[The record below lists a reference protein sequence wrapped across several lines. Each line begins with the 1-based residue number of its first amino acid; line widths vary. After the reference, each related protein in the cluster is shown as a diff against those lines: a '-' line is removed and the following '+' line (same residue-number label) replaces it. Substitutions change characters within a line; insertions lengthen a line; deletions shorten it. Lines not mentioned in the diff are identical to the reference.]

1 MTRQETAWRWK
12 TGGLLGLTVFAFCHA
27 AIAQPAPATLPFD
40 EDDFKIRMWQAT
52 YEIRGMLGY
61 KDNVTLSS
69 SSAEGSGFWMS
80 RAEAM
85 FFRLPSKGWQ
95 FTFFATADDIRY
107 FDASANDNEQ
117 VAMAVAQLNKDF
129 GHGWK
134 STLDFNYLYQNQAF
148 DMSAVYTKGGSIGV
162 IQGQMLAPRW
172 SARKTLG
179 QTWVELEFNATRQI
193 MSGLLDSY
201 WTTGPRLTSGLEYGR
216 GSELALAY
224 QWVHLGYDTREQSDL
239 VGVPLTNTVLALRT
253 HAVELAWTHVWDQQR
268 RWQTTTRLG
277 CEANL
282 DNGSGYYDYTLYRAY
297 QQVRYRAPSWEAT
310 AQAGVGFYDYANQT
324 VSATD
329 PSPRQ
334 RTLVTFSLR
343 AEKKLT
349 KHLKVHANYS
359 LDRSVSEMAF
369 DDYLANTIL
378 GGFGF
383 EF

>member
-1 MTRQETAWRWK
+1 MAAQNETQELK
-12 TGGLLGLTVFAFCHA
+12 
-27 AIAQPAPATLPFD
+27 FD

-117 VAMAVAQLNKDF
+117 VAMAVAQVSKDF

-148 DMSAVYTKGGSIGV
+148 DMSAVYTNGGSIGV

-172 SARKTLG
+172 STRKTLG
-179 QTWVELEFNATRQI
+179 QSWVELELNATRQI

-201 WTTGPRLTSGLEYGR
+201 WTTGPRLTFGLEYGR
-216 GSELALAY
+216 GSELALAF
-224 QWVHLGYDTREQSDL
+224 QWVHLAYDTREQSDL
-239 VGVPLTNTVLALRT
+239 VGVPLTNTILSLQT
-253 HAVELAWTHVWDQQR
+253 HAVELAWTHVFDEQR
-268 RWQTTTRLG
+268 RWQTTARLG
-277 CEANL
+277 FESTC
-282 DNGSGYYDYTLYRAY
+282 DNGSGYYDYVLYRAFE
-297 QQVRYRAPSWEAT
+297 QVRYRTTSWDVT
-310 AQAGVGFYDYANQT
+310 AQAGVGFYDYAHQT
-324 VSATD
+324 VSTTD
-329 PSPRQ
+329 LSPRQ
-334 RTLVTFSLR
+334 RVLVTLSLR
-343 AEKKLT
+343 VERKLT
-349 KHLKVHANYS
+349 KHLKLHASYA
-359 LDRSVSEMAF
+359 LDRSISDMDF
-369 DDYLANTIL
+369 DDYVANTIM
-378 GGFGF
+378 GGFGV